1 MLHGINQP
9 LSLHPLHPGL
19 SDDEPPLTSLIESLK
34 GKGNKLFL
42 ENRENN
48 GLKHSLQALSGRVK
62 AGEPLK
68 HNYCKNTVL
77 CIKNLLAATFGT
89 FQ

>member
-1 MLHGINQP
+1 MLHGIDQP
-9 LSLHPLHPGL
+9 LSLHPGL
-19 SDDEPPLTSLIESLK
+19 SDGEPPLTSLIESLK
-34 GKGNKLFL
+34 GKGNKKLFP

-48 GLKHSLQALSGRVK
+48 GLKHLLQAVSGRVK